1 MPGFTGFYLVLPSFT
16 GFFTGFYLVL
26 PVFYQSYLVLRGFYR
41 VLPGFIGLYRILP
54 GFCLVL
60 LGFTVGFR
68 LSYLAI
74 GEVAHSAVEEGRL
87 SDGRGDLLAGSGV
100 EVGRGA
106 RRRDAAGRGD
116 AAAFGVAVP

>member
-1 MPGFTGFYLVLPSFT
+1 LLGFTGFYLVLPSLT
-16 GFFTGFYLVL
+16 GFLSGCTW
-26 PVFYQSYLVLRGFYR
+26 FYR
-41 VLPGFIGLYRILP
+41 VFTSVTWFYVVFRGLYRILP